1 MFLVK
6 KFILQYIMKTH
17 FDFIKYNENQNVWG
31 SQCCGWVG
39 EAREGGWRGG
49 LYYIKIF
56 FFSNVIIIYYIIQKK
71 KREIFVNIILY
82 YIIPKKKKKKPKKQE
97 KVLWVGL
104 YYMKILLVYFFFKC
118 KVHLQNFTENNC
130 YDYIYKMKF
139 FNVTRK

>member
-17 FDFIKYNENQNVWG
+17 FDFIKYNENHNVWG

-56 FFSNVIIIYYIIQKK
+56 FFFKRDYYILYNTKK
-71 KREIFVNIILY
+71 KEGDICEFYIILY
-82 YIIPKKKKKKPKKQE
+82 NTKKKKKTKKTRE
-97 KVLWVGL
+97 GVVGGFIL
-104 YYMKILLVYFFFKC
+104 YENITCLFFF
-118 KVHLQNFTENNC
+118 QMQGSFT
-130 YDYIYKMKF
+130 KF
-139 FNVTRK
+139 YWK